1 MKIVSDFD
9 GVWTEP
15 AREAQAVHET
25 VVRELARVL
34 GEPAAAVEERLA
46 DFAGAVMARPHA
58 YGWRIDHRLASFVDE
73 DYFCL
78 PAAMGQFIE
87 NGETESAR
95 QTRDAVL
102 GRWESLT
109 VFMDHCFHSTCAA
122 FREEVEHD
130 LTHGAERVLDW
141 LLARGA
147 SITWATNAPAEK
159 VIGWMAHHGHRVA
172 DARETEPG
180 ELPLR
185 VYGRA
190 GKQWFGDTDRSLDF
204 RGRTVPVDRPQYR
217 AIIERERPDLVIGDV
232 LSLDLSV
239 PLSLAAEG
247 HPAAPRE
254 TVLVGRPHTPDWVL
268 GSVGPEPGRIDHVV
282 SHLTSLP
289 RIVLGLL
296 RVSEPSAERVSAT

>member
-1 MKIVSDFD
+1 MRIVSDFD

-15 AREAQAVHET
+15 AREAQAVHRT
-25 VVRELARVL
+25 LVGELQRML
-34 GEPAAAVEERLA
+34 GEPAEQVEERLA
-46 DFAGAVMARPHA
+46 GFAAAVMARPHA

-87 NGETESAR
+87 NGETPSAR
-95 QTRDAVL
+95 EVREAVL

-109 VFMDHCFHSTCAA
+109 VFLDHCFHSTCAA
-122 FREEVEHD
+122 FRQEVEHD
-130 LTHGAERVLDW
+130 LTHGAERVLEW

-147 SITWATNAPAEK
+147 TVTWATNAPAEK
-159 VIGWMAHHGHRVA
+159 IIGWFAHHGHEVR

-180 ELPLR
+180 EHPLR

-190 GKQWFGDTDRSLDF
+190 GKQWFGPTDRSLDF
-204 RGRTVPVDRPQYR
+204 AGRTVPVDRPQYR
-217 AIIERERPDLVIGDV
+217 AILERERPDLVIGDV
-232 LSLDLSV
+232 LSLDLAV
-239 PLSLAAEG
+239 PIALAAEA

-254 TVLVGRPHTPDWVL
+254 TVLVGRPHTPEWVL
-268 GSVGPEPGRIDHVV
+268 ASVGPGPGRIDHLV

-289 RIVLGLL
+289 RIVLGL
-296 RVSEPSAERVSAT
+296 ERERAAGAC